1 KQPAAFS
8 ATTGFLSNWNQT
20 DFNLQATVPDVVQ
33 AQPVRFWFEF
43 VHNWGAV
50 GADKGN
56 GFQAGLRV
64 GQTKVLGDWSAYGL
78 YEYLQ
83 QAAVTPGFRGSD
95 SGLGGTNGRGPVVG
109 IDYQLLTPLPLGAR
123 AYFTNFI
130 DPPFVASQGT
140 SNFVNTPPQPRLQLD
155 A

>member
-1 KQPAAFS
+1 
-8 ATTGFLSNWNQT
+8 
-20 DFNLQATVPDVVQ
+20 QATVPDVVQ

-64 GQTKVLGDWSAYGL
+64 GQTKVLGDWSAYAL

-83 QAAVTPGFRGSD
+83 QDAVISAFTWSD
-95 SGLGGTNGRGPVVG
+95 FGLGGTTERGRGVG
-109 IDYQLLTPLPLGAR
+109 LDFQLLTPPPLGPGG
-123 AYFTNFI
+123 YFTNFI

-140 SNFVNTPPQPRLQLD
+140 SNFVNNPTQPRLQVD
-155 A
+155 AIMKF